1 MSRSRNSKWHISWI
15 LLGCYFLVATKRI
28 SYSRKLHAVTRRI
41 TRLKR
46 RKTAEKRNADSK
58 HAPKDFVIADARS
71 EYSASHR
78 SGNFTVKRRIPIARF
93 ANCDKSAVLDR
104 RIKSSRE
111 NRFFLIWIGFSNIFQ
126 FEKYSIHI

>member
-78 SGNFTVKRRIPIARF
+78 SGNFTVKRRIPDLRTAINRPF
-93 ANCDKSAVLDR
+93 SIVELSR
-104 RIKSSRE
+104 RERTDSS
-111 NRFFLIWIGFSNIFQ
+111 LYGSGFRISFNLKNIPSISN
-126 FEKYSIHI
+126 

>member
-1 MSRSRNSKWHISWI
+1 MFRSRNSKWHISWI

-78 SGNFTVKRRIPIARF
+78 SGNFTVKRRIPDLRTAINRPF
-93 ANCDKSAVLDR
+93 SIVELSR
-104 RIKSSRE
+104 RERTDSS
-111 NRFFLIWIGFSNIFQ
+111 LYGSGFRISFNLKNIPSISN
-126 FEKYSIHI
+126 

>member
-1 MSRSRNSKWHISWI
+1 MFRSRNSKWHISWI
-15 LLGCYFLVATKRI
+15 LLACYFLVATKRI

-78 SGNFTVKRRIPIARF
+78 SGNFTVKRRIPDLRTAINRPF
-93 ANCDKSAVLDR
+93 SIVELSR
-104 RIKSSRE
+104 RERTDSS
-111 NRFFLIWIGFSNIFQ
+111 LYGSGFRISFNLKNIPSISN
-126 FEKYSIHI
+126 

>member
-15 LLGCYFLVATKRI
+15 LLACYFLVATKRI

-78 SGNFTVKRRIPIARF
+78 SGNFTVKRRIPDLRTAINRPF
-93 ANCDKSAVLDR
+93 SIVELSR
-104 RIKSSRE
+104 RERTDSS
-111 NRFFLIWIGFSNIFQ
+111 LYGSGFRISFNLKNIPSISN
-126 FEKYSIHI
+126 